1 MYQELQH
8 RLASALGANRPGST
22 ASHTLV
28 VLPSFSLGESLLSH
42 YGDRI
47 PALEH
52 RYLLAIPLLAR
63 VQSCEMVFVCTQA
76 PADVVLDYYFSLVP
90 AAVRDDA
97 RRRYRV
103 VEVADSSARAVAAKA
118 LDRPDV
124 IAALA
129 HLCRDRIAFIE
140 PWNVT
145 TDEVRLADALGVPI
159 NGTDPDL
166 WHLGFKSSGRRLFA
180 RAGVPVPVGHE
191 DITSIE
197 AAVEAAADI
206 RRRCPDAPGVVL
218 KTDDSGAGDGN
229 VVIRFRAGD
238 VRSTLEQ
245 LPDWYVDDLSRGGVV
260 EELIDGTEFASP
272 SVQVDIVPGGEP
284 VVLAT
289 HDQLLGGP
297 GDQVYMGCRFPANAL
312 YGRAVGAHGRAVGKV
327 LSDLGAVGRFSADF
341 AAARRAGGNWEV
353 FGLEVNLR
361 KGGTTHPYAALR
373 HLAPGHYDIE
383 SARWVMHDGSER
395 RYESTDNLV
404 DPAWV
409 GRSPAEVIE
418 RIADAGLHF
427 DADRQTGVVLHML
440 SCLAID
446 GRLGLTAVGTSSDNA
461 AALFR
466 EAARVLGKRPE
477 AM

>member
-1 MYQELQH
+1 V
-8 RLASALGANRPGST
+8 
-22 ASHTLV
+22 V
-28 VLPSFSLGESLLSH
+28 VLPSFSVGESLLSH

-47 PALEH
+47 PSLEH
-52 RYLLAIPLLAR
+52 RYLLTIPLLAR
-63 VQSCEMVFVCTQA
+63 VQSCEMVFVCSKA

-90 AAVRDDA
+90 AASRDAA

-103 VEVADSSARAVAAKA
+103 VEVADSSARAVAARA

-129 HLCRDRIAFIE
+129 DMCRDRIAFIE

-145 TDEVRLADALGVPI
+145 TDEVRLAEALGVPI

-180 RAGVPVPVGHE
+180 QAGVPVPVGHE
-191 DITSIE
+191 DITTIE
-197 AAVEAAADI
+197 AAMDAAADI
-206 RRRCPDAPGVVL
+206 RRRCPDAPGVVV

-229 VVIRFRAGD
+229 VVIRFRGGD
-238 VRSTLEQ
+238 VRSTLEH
-245 LPDWYVDDLSRGGVV
+245 LPAWYVDDLSRGGVV
-260 EELIDGTEFASP
+260 EELIDGTAFASP

-297 GDQVYMGCRFPANAL
+297 GDQVYMGCRFPANAS
-312 YGRAVGAHGRAVGKV
+312 YARAVGAHGRAIGKV
-327 LSDLGAVGRFSADF
+327 LADLGAIGRFAADF
-341 AAARRAGGNWEV
+341 AAARRNDGKWEV

-361 KGGTTHPYAALR
+361 KGGTTHPYATLR
-373 HLAPGHYDIE
+373 HLAAGRYDVE
-383 SARWVMHDGSER
+383 AGTWVIADGTER
-395 RYESTDNLV
+395 CYESTDNLV

-409 GRSPAEVIE
+409 GRSQVDVIE
-418 RIADAGLHF
+418 QIAAAGLHF

-446 GRLGLTAVGTSSDNA
+446 GRLGLTAIGTSSDNA
-461 AALFR
+461 ALLFR
-466 EAARVLGKRPE
+466 EAARVLGKVPE
-477 AM
+477 AR